1 MVVAAEE
8 LGTAAAMESLVVLVL
23 MQLELSVLI
32 ASLLVLLSTL
42 FVLVVQLSVLTV
54 VHVSLAGAVARGVA
68 EAM

>member
-1 MVVAAEE
+1 
-8 LGTAAAMESLVVLVL
+8 MESLVVLVL

-42 FVLVVQLSVLTV
+42 FALVVQLSVLTV